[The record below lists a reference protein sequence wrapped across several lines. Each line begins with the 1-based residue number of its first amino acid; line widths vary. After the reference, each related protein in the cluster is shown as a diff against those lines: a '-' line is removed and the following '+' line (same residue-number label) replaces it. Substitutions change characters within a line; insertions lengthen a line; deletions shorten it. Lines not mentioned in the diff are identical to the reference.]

1 MAGKAFHGSSLKYYW
16 LLGLCGPAMAQA
28 TEMADA
34 LADIEQRMAYWSPQL
49 YQEIKLGNQRNI
61 ATLGLMLPLT
71 QNPDHLLFADLRGR
85 ADDRSSQEYNLG
97 LGFRWEADDELLFGL
112 YGYYDHL
119 HSREGNRFR
128 QATLGL
134 EVQSALYSAR
144 VNRYVPVGRRSASV
158 GGQFTDTEVRDAE
171 LQVIDSQLTF
181 VADGVIQNTFQRE
194 ERSLGGH
201 DLELG
206 FHIPGIAH
214 DVAVYAGYYKFD
226 ASGARAVEG
235 PRLRAQ
241 WQAPLDGLKAG
252 ASLSLG
258 AEWQNDGVRGTN
270 SYVSVGLNIPL
281 GGGSRSAQRSGSDW
295 QRDRM
300 LAQPVRDVDV
310 VAIDSTRK
318 VGSVTLP
325 AVNELAVYEDGQAIG
340 RVVYAQ
346 AGASGD
352 GTAANPAGLTQALN
366 NLVEDDGL
374 LVLSAGGGAFAEGGN
389 LSANSL
395 RVLSGGAGITVRG
408 STTSG
413 LTGVFSAPEGRAQ
426 LDTGLTVSGN
436 DARISGVDINGGL
449 IANGVSD
456 LSLTQG
462 RVGDLQLNAVGGRVQ
477 LTQMQVS
484 GLQIDGGDA
493 DVHFASGSL
502 ERSQAGN
509 LLDVRNMTGGSL
521 QVDAPVRA
529 TGASGGVF
537 LDASP
542 NTEVH
547 LAGGVD
553 IAIDAGDAFVARQLG
568 SLSLSGSNSLA
579 SDGGSALRLE
589 SLSVGSAG
597 LALDSLTSRAA
608 AGYGVQLEDVAGE
621 LNLAEVLIEQAGSDG
636 IRISGG
642 NGSLQ
647 MGAVQIRDSANVGLN
662 LEDSSTDIVIQR
674 LDIEGGVTAIDLTA
688 ATGQIEIVGGGDISG
703 FSSVGV
709 QFSNTDDTARSANAQ
724 FRFGGG
730 SIVAGPGGF
739 VLDGIGLDPLS
750 GLYDFTGVDLQGDFR
765 FSPNAGVIGDLYFVA
780 ASATG
785 NGSGSDT
792 ANLASIADAQTRA
805 DSGLAT
811 TFVFVN
817 DGSVIDVSGLAGGT
831 FQLSAGQAITGF
843 GNGNS
848 LGLDVPLNIIGDIAG
863 AQLLDPTGNGAAQLT
878 SNSGSVIST
887 AGNSLISHV
896 ELVGNGNSAVYADGH
911 SGLSL
916 LGTQIS
922 GVYDQALAL
931 VGMSGSV
938 NLLNNH
944 IVGTGQLLRIDGG
957 DAEVNISVGSG
968 LLQGQGL
975 SIRDTLGGSIS
986 IQGAQLATQGG
997 AAVTLDNNAADI
1009 SLSQLQINRQAGD
1022 TAFLI
1027 DTFSGDSTGRISL
1040 SGSLDSN
1047 SGTAFDIGRGA
1058 RDILAGGIAINAT
1071 GGTAPLVRIDQQ
1083 SGGSIALGNLLSS
1096 GSGAA
1101 SVIISTNQ
1109 SGGSLSFADVQI
1121 SGYNSPGGQAISLQ
1135 GNGAGSVSFDSL
1147 SLTVSAGNGLRAEGV
1162 SLSAGQPV
1170 HLDQQQGVALNL
1182 QNVSVG
1188 GLQIQLEAGNLLGNA
1203 VLVNGLEGDLRFA
1216 GVTSIS
1222 GAGGDAIVLDGIDGT
1237 LSFDQLALSGIAGAG
1252 LTMGS
1257 LAANNGQVTIEDGSI
1272 DDAAQA
1278 IVAINTEILI
1288 NALRVGG
1295 NDPINND
1302 AIVLINND
1310 AITRRYRLNQ
1320 LEVDAGGH
1328 GLSVDNQGS
1337 GDLWLELNDSRIGA
1351 DGSAVRVDGSAG
1363 SGELFVTALQGN
1375 QIVRAGSGAM
1385 LFESVIFDADP
1396 LAAGYQSVAGGDIAI
1411 GNPLDLGAIEGDGL
1425 WLNNV
1430 LGNLALSALD
1440 IANSNGTGLYIRD
1453 AEGKGGSFAFA
1464 NSGGS
1469 IDTQGGSAIDI
1480 DPVTM
1485 DSQFASV
1492 RSTDAAGSG
1501 ILIDTISGSIVIGA
1515 TQVINAGGDGIV
1527 VINSDGDFSFGQTLI
1542 EQTGLDGIRLD
1553 GASGELSFGD
1563 VSLLDIGATGVNF
1576 EGFSGSFNASRLD
1589 VDGARTA
1596 IDLTRAAGII
1606 QIAQGGV
1613 LENFSETGIQF
1624 SRSDDLADSA
1634 DALFIFGGG
1643 SITASG
1649 AAVVLDGIGL
1659 DSTRGTYDLTGVALN
1674 GNFRFNPSAG
1684 QVGDLYFVAANA
1696 SGAGDGSSVSNLAS
1710 VSAAQARADTG
1721 LATTFVFVNDG
1732 NVVDFSALAGGS
1744 FTLSDG
1750 QVVSSFGNGNS
1761 FGLEV
1766 PINIIGVPAGLSIS
1780 DPTGNGAAVLTS
1792 STGHIIS
1799 VGNGNQIRH
1808 VAFSGGSSAIFGDG
1822 FSDLSVSNSVF
1833 GSSNDFTF
1841 DLRNASGTLSFS
1853 HNDVNTGSGLLN
1865 LDGGNANL
1873 LLSAGSGVLSGGLLQ
1888 VRNTTGG
1895 SVQVSGASLQ
1905 ANGASAVLLNNNVAT
1920 VTLNDTSLSSATNH
1934 YLFSID
1940 QGGASTGAITLNNVT
1955 QSGALAGGAFNIGAG
1970 ARDINAGG
1978 FNLNAGNLSAHLIDI
1993 NGQSG
1998 GTISLGNI
2006 TSDGHAGSDHVIRMA
2021 GQSGGTLNFGAV
2033 DIDAFNR
2040 VGNNAVTLSGSGAVH
2055 FGGLDLVTSLGRGLA
2070 ASGGLTLGIDQSSRI
2085 HTTNGQALNLNNV
2098 VIHNDGITLDSVRS
2112 TSASGAGVLAHGI
2125 HLQATSGGT
2134 LQMDEVQISSAGN
2147 RGINIQGNTND
2158 MVFNDLDI
2166 QGGTRALTLIQNSG
2180 EITFNNGNFGNT
2192 LDLGGFGMRI
2202 EQQTATGTVNLNN
2215 INVQT
2220 PSAST
2225 LSLANN
2231 SGTVNATGG
2240 TWTHSAT
2247 QSVVLVDNVSGDI
2260 NIGANLVH
2268 TGDSSEQGVVTID
2281 GTSGTLLFSGD
2292 MTNSNGA
2299 YLVRIG
2305 NLSAITG
2312 GSITL
2317 NGILTDSNSRGSSIH
2332 NIGAG
2337 ASVTLNGLTTNT
2349 TTGANHGLTL
2359 LNIAGTVN
2367 LNGTTS
2373 LSNLGG
2379 SGVLANNISGAV
2391 TINDLI
2397 VDGASAYGLR
2407 VGNAVASSGTLTING
2422 GSINGTTDGGI
2433 LANNANLSLNNL
2445 TLGNSGALANTG
2457 IEVVNSD
2464 LASRTVS
2471 LNNLT
2476 VNTLGRGIYLRKTGA
2491 GDLRLAVDG
2500 NTVNAGTGAGMEL
2513 NGTAGA
2519 GTLFITSLDGN
2530 TINTGA
2536 GGLLVDNAIFD
2547 ADPDAAGIQQVAGGN
2562 TSIGDLINPSNI
2574 SGHGLWL
2581 NDVLGSIGFG
2591 TLNIGNDG
2599 GTGLFI
2605 RDADKGGS
2613 EEFLFGNTAGS
2624 INTTNGTALDI
2635 DPVTMA
2641 STFASITSTDAAG
2654 HGLLIDQIS
2663 GDITIGATTVTNAGG
2678 SGIVV
2683 SDSDGNFNFGTT
2695 IIDTTGNHGVT
2706 LSGATGAIGF
2716 GSLNIEA
2723 IASTGVDFEGFSGTF
2738 SADTL
2743 NVGGGVTA
2751 IDLTNAGGTITVTNG
2766 GTLENFTGTGVQF
2779 SRTDDTDDSANASFV
2794 FGGGSI
2800 VANPGAV
2807 VMDSLGLDATLGSYD
2822 FTGVS
2827 FSGDFRFPGKAGQ
2840 VGELFFVAANAT
2852 GLGDGSSI
2860 NNRATVAAAQARADT
2875 GELTTFVFI
2884 NDGGVIDFFGL
2895 ADNSFKLSDGQVV
2908 SGFGNGNSFGYE
2920 APANLIG
2927 DFGAIDIQDPTGN
2940 GAALLSTATGNVIT
2954 LANDNRIS
2962 HLRIG
2967 GGVHGLHGDS
2977 FTNLTVEQAE
2987 FLAGSGYLFNLVNAG
3002 GNVVIRD
3009 NSINVSGQL
3018 LNLDG
3023 GDANLLLQAGSGVL
3037 SGHGMRLRNTTGG
3050 QLQVSGA
3057 SLNANGAAALTLNG
3071 NVAPVTLTDV
3081 SLAGTT
3087 AHYLF
3092 DIDRTTASSGAIN
3105 LGNSTLG
3112 SFSGGALY
3120 IGAGARNVNASGFNI
3135 VAASQSNRLVDIA
3148 GQSGGVI
3155 SFGNITSTAQTGAGY
3170 SVIRAQNQSAGN
3182 LSFGTVNIS
3191 GFDSA
3196 GGNAVILD
3204 GAGGNTGAASFAELN
3219 INSQLGSA
3227 FFAATTGLTILD
3239 GSLNVASGPGLTL
3252 NSVAIGAGG
3261 INLDLVSAVIS
3272 GGGSAVNITNS
3283 SGNVII
3289 GNVSASSSSASNL
3302 LTLQNNT
3309 GSYRFDALN
3318 LNYTGTGLAF
3328 NADNTGNLIVN
3339 NAGTGIS
3346 STSGPALRIVGTAVS
3361 GSGFSQITRTGTA
3374 SGAAIELSD
3383 NTGTT
3388 RLNGVNI
3395 NGGGTAFSVSNAGTL
3410 EVLGSANTITTNANS
3425 TALSVANTT
3434 IGAGGLNFRSISST
3448 GGTNGIVLTNTGLL
3462 GGINVTGVGTTVG
3475 SGGTISGASGAGILL
3490 TNTVNARFNG
3500 MIVTGTGSHGV
3511 DAAVLSG
3518 LTAGA
3523 NAFTFSNGQIL
3534 NAAGDGITMTRTSTN
3549 IVGGLTLTNVLFD
3562 GYARN
3567 GLWVSNSSGNSI
3579 VNMDGVTF
3587 RNANA
3592 LTNDQAVLFA
3602 AALNGSAGFDI
3613 TVRDSTF
3620 GSAFGSGIDSICC
3633 SGIRLNAEGSG
3644 SHRLDVAG
3652 STFQNISRAGSGSG
3666 IVATATQTAQ
3676 MELLIANNQFIDL
3689 DSSSLALGA
3698 YDNSV
3703 VNGSVTNNQ
3712 FSGPNLAASVAVRL
3726 VGDGGGTGNFS
3737 GRFVISDNIINGLEQ
3752 AVVALS
3758 RNTSS
3763 GRLDVS
3769 ILNNNITTSFNNE
3782 ESIMLNGVNAGA
3794 TLCGNLQGNSIN
3806 HTTTFF
3812 DDIGILAEGGSQI
3825 LIAQGSDAAIS
3836 AANLGATV
3844 YREGSITYN
3853 SVCLTP

>member
-352 GTAANPAGLTQALN
+352 GTTANPAGLTQALN

-426 LDTGLTVSGN
+426 LDAGLTVSGN
-436 DARISGVDINGGL
+436 DARISGVDLNGGL

-477 LTQMQVS
+477 LAQMQVS

-542 NTEVH
+542 NTAVH

-621 LNLAEVLIEQAGSDG
+621 LSFAEVLIEQAGSDG

-674 LDIEGGVTAIDLTA
+674 LDIEGGVTAIDLTS
-688 ATGQIEIVGGGDISG
+688 ATGQIEIVDGGDITG

-848 LGLDVPLNIIGDIAG
+848 LGLDVPLNIIGNIAG

-944 IVGTGQLLRIDGG
+944 IIGTGQLLRIDGG

-986 IQGAQLATQGG
+986 IQGAQLATQGE
-997 AAVTLDNNAADI
+997 AAVTLDNNAANI

-1058 RDILAGGIAINAT
+1058 RDILASGIAINAT

-1096 GSGAA
+1096 GSSAA
-1101 SVIISTNQ
+1101 NVIISTNQ
-1109 SGGSLSFADVQI
+1109 SGGSLSFADLQI

-1135 GNGAGSVSFDSL
+1135 GSGAGSVSFDSL

-1188 GLQIQLEAGNLLGNA
+1188 GLQIQLEAGNLLGNS
-1203 VLVNGLEGDLRFA
+1203 VLVNGLQGDLRFA
-1216 GVTSIS
+1216 GVTRIS
-1222 GAGGDAIVLDGIDGT
+1222 GAGGDAIVLDGINGA

-1396 LAAGYQSVAGGDIAI
+1396 LAAGYQSVPGGDIAI

-1453 AEGKGGSFAFA
+1453 AEGKGGNFAFA
-1464 NSGGS
+1464 NSSGS
-1469 IDTQGGSAIDI
+1469 IDTLGGSAIDI

-1542 EQTGLDGIRLD
+1542 EQTGQDGIRLD
-1553 GASGELSFGD
+1553 GASGELNFGD
-1563 VSLLDIGATGVNF
+1563 ISLLDIGATGVNF
-1576 EGFSGSFNASRLD
+1576 EGFTGHFNASRLD

-1674 GNFRFNPSAG
+1674 GNFRFSPSAG

-1732 NVVDFSALAGGS
+1732 NAVDFSALAGGS
-1744 FTLSDG
+1744 FTLADG

-1766 PINIIGVPAGLSIS
+1766 PINIIGAPAGLSIS

-1833 GSSNDFTF
+1833 GSSSDFTF

-1873 LLSAGSGVLSGGLLQ
+1873 LLSAGTGSISAGYLEIL
-1888 VRNTTGG
+1888 NTSAG
-1895 SVQVSGASLQ
+1895 SVQVTGAALNSSGHSAVVLGGNAASVTLTDLLVSRAAGDIGFDIDRNAASSGAILINGTSSLDS
-1905 ANGASAVLLNNNVAT
+1905 N
-1920 VTLNDTSLSSATNH
+1920 
-1934 YLFSID
+1934 
-1940 QGGASTGAITLNNVT
+1940 
-1955 QSGALAGGAFNIGAG
+1955 SGTAFVIGAG
-1970 ARDINAGG
+1970 ARNISALDLAITSLDSVDRLVDITGM
-1978 FNLNAGNLSAHLIDI
+1978 
-1993 NGQSG
+1993 SG
-1998 GTISLGNI
+1998 GTISLGDM
-2006 TSDGHAGSDHVIRMA
+2006 TSTDSTGEHVIRV
-2021 GQSGGTLNFGAV
+2021 SGSAGTLNLGDVSIAGFNRAGGTAV
-2033 DIDAFNR
+2033 SLSGIDQFNAELLDIDT
-2040 VGNNAVTLSGSGAVH
+2040 TLGA
-2055 FGGLDLVTSLGRGLA
+2055 GLV
-2070 ASGGLTLGIDQSSRI
+2070 ASGLTLGIAGSNQI
-2085 HTTNGQALNLNNV
+2085 HTQGGIALHLTNVDIAAAG
-2098 VIHNDGITLDSVRS
+2098 VILDSVQAVN
-2112 TSASGAGVLAHGI
+2112 TGGVNQGI
-2125 HLQATSGGT
+2125 RLTNLSGGE
-2134 LQMDEVQISSAGN
+2134 LRFDAVELLNVGGRAINVEGHSN
-2147 RGINIQGNTND
+2147 DLVFNNLNIQGTQRN
-2158 MVFNDLDI
+2158 
-2166 QGGTRALTLIQNSG
+2166 LTLGQSAGDVTISNA
-2180 EITFNNGNFGNT
+2180 TFGT
-2192 LDLGGFGMRI
+2192 VTSSSGFGMRV
-2202 EQQTATGTVNLNN
+2202 EGQQAGSTLTLNNVNLTSNAADAVSFFNN
-2215 INVQT
+2215 
-2220 PSAST
+2220 A
-2225 LSLANN
+2225 
-2231 SGTVNATGG
+2231 GTINATGG
-2240 TWTHSAT
+2240 TWTHTGTA
-2247 QSVVLVDNVSGDI
+2247 SVVGLTSGAGTY

-2268 TGDSSEQGVVTID
+2268 TADAVTLGAVEIND
-2281 GTSGTLLFSGD
+2281 TSGDILFSGNI
-2292 MTNSNGA
+2292 TNTGGGR
-2299 YLVRIG
+2299 LLRIGQLAATTAGNISFTG
-2305 NLSAITG
+2305 NLSDTG
-2312 GSITL
+2312 GRGNVISNL
-2317 NGILTDSNSRGSSIH
+2317 N
-2332 NIGAG
+2332 AG
-2337 ASVTLNGLTTNT
+2337 ATVTLDGLSV
-2349 TTGANHGLTL
+2349 ANNSNAALTL
-2359 LNIAGTVN
+2359 TNIAGTLN
-2367 LNGTTS
+2367 LSGTTS
-2373 LSNLGG
+2373 FTNAGTHGLLG
-2379 SGVLANNISGAV
+2379 NNIG
-2391 TINDLI
+2391 
-2397 VDGASAYGLR
+2397 
-2407 VGNAVASSGTLTING
+2407 GTLTIDGLVVNGATNYGVRLGNNAPSNGSINING
-2422 GSINGTTDGGI
+2422 GSIDGTGSGGI
-2433 LANNANLSLNNL
+2433 LATNSNL
-2445 TLGNSGALANTG
+2445 TLGSMTLGGSGALAGTG
-2457 IEVVNSD
+2457 IELINNDATHRHVGISNTS
-2464 LASRTVS
+2464 VS
-2471 LNNLT
+2471 A
-2476 VNTLGRGIYLRKTGA
+2476 LGGGIAVTKSGA
-2491 GDLRLAVDG
+2491 GDLRVVLDG
-2500 NTVNAGTGAGMEL
+2500 NTVNTGSGTGIAV
-2513 NGTAGA
+2513 NGVAGA
-2519 GTLFITSLDGN
+2519 GELFITSFNGN
-2530 TINTGA
+2530 TVNTAGNGGMLIN
-2536 GGLLVDNAIFD
+2536 NAIFD
-2547 ADPDAAGIQQVAGGN
+2547 ADPDTLGYQQVAGGN
-2562 TSIGDLINPSNI
+2562 TRIGNLLDSTEI

-2581 NDVLGSIGFG
+2581 NDVLGDIAFG
-2591 TLNIGNDG
+2591 TLEISNDG

-2605 RDADKGGS
+2605 RDADGKAGT
-2613 EEFLFGNTAGS
+2613 FNFGNTGGS
-2624 INTTNGTALDI
+2624 IVTTNGAAIDI
-2635 DPVTMA
+2635 DPVVMD
-2641 STFASITSTDAAG
+2641 STFTSVSSSNASGAG
-2654 HGLLIDQIS
+2654 ILIDTIS
-2663 GDITIGATTVTNAGG
+2663 GSISIDQTSVINAGTD
-2678 SGIVV
+2678 GIAII
-2683 SDSDGNFNFGTT
+2683 DSDGDFSFGETL
-2695 IIDTTGNHGVT
+2695 IEDAGNDGVRLAGSSGVIVFGAMT
-2706 LSGATGAIGF
+2706 LNDITR
-2716 GSLNIEA
+2716 
-2723 IASTGVDFEGFSGTF
+2723 TGVNFSDFSGDFTAQ
-2738 SADTL
+2738 SLDLDGA
-2743 NVGGGVTA
+2743 VTA
-2751 IDLTNAGGTITVTNG
+2751 IDLTNAGGVIVFTDG
-2766 GTLENFTGTGVQF
+2766 GLLQNFSGTGVQF
-2779 SRTDDTDDSANASFV
+2779 SSTDDTADSADADFT

-2800 VANPGAV
+2800 NAGAGAFFI
-2807 VMDSLGLDATLGSYD
+2807 DGIGLDETQGSYD

-2827 FSGDFRFPGKAGQ
+2827 FSGNARLPPSGSGQ
-2840 VGELFFVAANAT
+2840 IGDLYFVSNT
-2852 GLGDGSSI
+2852 GTGDGSSTGS
-2860 NNRATVAAAQARADT
+2860 AAGLAAAQARADS
-2875 GELTTFVFI
+2875 GLLTTFVFI
-2884 NDGGVIDFFGL
+2884 NDGSPIDFSSLTDG
-2895 ADNSFKLSDGQVV
+2895 SFKLSAGQAV
-2908 SGFGNGNSFGYE
+2908 SSFGNGNEFGLLI
-2920 APANLIG
+2920 PANLLG
-2927 DFGAIDIQDPTGN
+2927 DFGDVSISDPTGN
-2940 GAALLSTATGNVIT
+2940 GAAVLTSTTGNVLT
-2954 LANDNRIS
+2954 LSDNNYIS
-2962 HLRIG
+2962 NLSLSG
-2967 GGVHGLHGDS
+2967 GLNSLYGDG
-2977 FTNLTVEQAE
+2977 FNGLTVENTSFAAAAN
-2987 FLAGSGYLFNLVNAG
+2987 FLFNLNNAAG
-3002 GNVVIRD
+3002 TLLIRD
-3009 NSINVSGQL
+3009 NVINNVTGQL
-3018 LNLDG
+3018 LSLNG
-3023 GDANLLLQAGSGVL
+3023 GNANLTLQAGSGSL
-3037 SGHGMRLRNTTGG
+3037 SGYGIDLRNTTGG
-3050 QLQVSGA
+3050 SLAINGA

-3135 VAASQSNRLVDIA
+3135 VAASQSNRLVDIT
-3148 GQSGGVI
+3148 GQSGGAI

-3170 SVIRAQNQSAGN
+3170 NVIRAQNQSAGN
-3182 LSFGTVNIS
+3182 LSFGTVNVS
-3191 GFDSA
+3191 GFNANGGFGALLTGSA
-3196 GGNAVILD
+3196 
-3204 GAGGNTGAASFAELN
+3204 GNTGAASFAELN

-3227 FFAATTGLTILD
+3227 LFAENTGLTVLD
-3239 GSLNVASGPGLTL
+3239 GNLVVQSGSTGLTL

-3261 INLDLVSAVIS
+3261 VNLDLVSAVINGS
-3272 GGGSAVNITNS
+3272 GSVVDITNS
-3283 SGNVII
+3283 TGNVTLGSVI
-3289 GNVSASSSSASNL
+3289 GSSAGTDVV
-3302 LTLQNNT
+3302 TLFGNT
-3309 GSYRFDALN
+3309 GTYRFDSLS
-3318 LNYTGTGLAF
+3318 LTSGTGRTFSAV
-3328 NADNTGNLIVN
+3328 NTGNLIVN

-3346 STSGPALRIVGTAVS
+3346 STSGPALRIMGTAVS

-3374 SGAAIELSD
+3374 SGTAIELSD

-3388 RLNGVNI
+3388 RLNGVNV

-3425 TALSVANTT
+3425 TALNVANTT

-3490 TNTVNARFNG
+3490 TNSVNARFNG
-3500 MIVTGTGSHGV
+3500 MTITGSGSHGL
-3511 DAAVLSG
+3511 DGAVLTA
-3518 LTAGA
+3518 LTPGG
-3523 NAFTFSNGQIL
+3523 NALTFSNGQIL
-3534 NAAGDGITMTRTSTN
+3534 NAAGDGINMTRTSTN
-3549 IVGGLTLTNVLFD
+3549 IVGAMTLTNVLFD

-3567 GLWVSNSSGNSI
+3567 GLWVSNFSGNTI

-3592 LTNDQAVLFA
+3592 LTNDQAALFV
-3602 AALNGSAGFDI
+3602 AALNGTAGFDI

-3652 STFQNISRAGSGSG
+3652 STFQNISRGGSGTG
-3666 IVATATQTAQ
+3666 IIATATQTAQ

-3844 YREGSITYN
+3844 YSEGSITYN

>member
-171 LQVIDSQLTF
+171 LQVVDSQLTF

-206 FHIPGIAH
+206 FHIPGITH

-408 STTSG
+408 STTPG

-436 DARISGVDINGGL
+436 DARISGVDLNGGL

-542 NTEVH
+542 NTAVH

-579 SDGGSALRLE
+579 SDGGSALRLK

-647 MGAVQIRDSANVGLN
+647 MGAVQVRDSANVGLN

-674 LDIEGGVTAIDLTA
+674 LDIEGGVTAIDLTS
-688 ATGQIEIVGGGDISG
+688 ATGQIEIVDGGDITG

-848 LGLDVPLNIIGDIAG
+848 LGLDVPLNIIGNIAG

-944 IVGTGQLLRIDGG
+944 IIGTGQLLRIDGG

-1058 RDILAGGIAINAT
+1058 RDILASGIAINAT
-1071 GGTAPLVRIDQQ
+1071 GGAAPLVRIDQQ

-1096 GSGAA
+1096 SSSAA
-1101 SVIISTNQ
+1101 NVIIGTNQ

-1147 SLTVSAGNGLRAEGV
+1147 SLTVSAGDGLRAEGV

-1203 VLVNGLEGDLRFA
+1203 VLVNGLQGDLRFA
-1216 GVTSIS
+1216 GVTHIS

-1237 LSFDQLALSGIAGAG
+1237 LSFDQLALNGIAGAG

-1337 GDLWLELNDSRIGA
+1337 GDLWLELNDSRLGA

-1453 AEGKGGSFAFA
+1453 AEGKGGNFAFA
-1464 NSGGS
+1464 NSSGS
-1469 IDTQGGSAIDI
+1469 IDTLGGSAIDI

-1542 EQTGLDGIRLD
+1542 EQTGQDGIRLD

-1563 VSLLDIGATGVNF
+1563 ISLLDIGATGINF

-1674 GNFRFNPSAG
+1674 GNFRFSPSAG

-1766 PINIIGVPAGLSIS
+1766 PINIIGAPAGLSIS
-1780 DPTGNGAAVLTS
+1780 DPTGNGAAILTS

-1833 GSSNDFTF
+1833 GSSSDFTF

-1920 VTLNDTSLSSATNH
+1920 VTLTDTSLSSATNH

-1940 QGGASTGAITLNNVT
+1940 QGGASSGAITLNNVT

-1978 FNLNAGNLSAHLIDI
+1978 LNLTSGNLSSHLIDI
-1993 NGQSG
+1993 SGQSG
-1998 GTISLGNI
+1998 GTISLGDI
-2006 TSDGHAGSDHVIRMA
+2006 TSDGHAGSNHVIRMA
-2021 GQSGGTLNFGAV
+2021 GQSGGALNFGAV
-2033 DIDAFNR
+2033 DIDGFNS
-2040 VGNNAVTLSGSGAVH
+2040 VGNNAVSLTGSGAVH
-2055 FGGLDLVTSLGRGLA
+2055 FGGLDIQANAGMGLA
-2070 ASGGLTLGIDQSSRI
+2070 ASGGLTLGIDQSNRI
-2085 HTTNGQALNLNNV
+2085 HADAGQALSLNNV
-2098 VIHNDGITLDSVRS
+2098 VIHNDGIVLDSVH
-2112 TSASGAGVLAHGI
+2112 SANAAGGSNLNHGI
-2125 HLQATSGGT
+2125 HLQNTSGGT
-2134 LQMDEVQISSAGN
+2134 LQIDEVQISNASN
-2147 RGINIQGNTND
+2147 RGINTQNNSND
-2158 MVFNDLDI
+2158 MVFNNLDI
-2166 QGGTRALTLIQNSG
+2166 QGGIRALTLIQNGG
-2180 EITFNNGNFGNT
+2180 EISFNNGTFGNT

-2202 EQQTATGTVNLNN
+2202 EQQTAAGTVNLNN

-2317 NGILTDSNSRGSSIH
+2317 TGTLTDSNSRGSSIH

-2397 VDGASAYGLR
+2397 VDGANAYGLR
-2407 VGNAVASSGTLTING
+2407 VGNAVASSGTLTVNG
-2422 GSINGTTDGGI
+2422 GSIDGTTDGGI
-2433 LANNANLSLNNL
+2433 LVNNANLSLNNL
-2445 TLGNSGALANTG
+2445 ILGGNGALANTG

-2464 LASRTVS
+2464 PASRTVS

-2500 NTVNAGTGAGMEL
+2500 NTVNAGTGAGMEI

-2562 TSIGDLINPSNI
+2562 TSIGDLVNTSNI

-2581 NDVLGSIGFG
+2581 NDVLGNIGFG

-2613 EEFLFGNTAGS
+2613 EEFLFGNTGGS
-2624 INTTNGTALDI
+2624 INTTNGTAMDI

-2641 STFASITSTDAAG
+2641 STFASVSSTNASGAGILIDTISGSISIDQTSVVNAGTDGIAIIDSDG
-2654 HGLLIDQIS
+2654 DFSFGDTLIDQVGNDGVRLAGSSGVILFGAMTMEDITRTGVNFSDFS
-2663 GDITIGATTVTNAGG
+2663 GDFTAQSLDLDGA
-2678 SGIVV
+2678 
-2683 SDSDGNFNFGTT
+2683 
-2695 IIDTTGNHGVT
+2695 
-2706 LSGATGAIGF
+2706 
-2716 GSLNIEA
+2716 
-2723 IASTGVDFEGFSGTF
+2723 
-2738 SADTL
+2738 
-2743 NVGGGVTA
+2743 VTA
-2751 IDLTNAGGTITVTNG
+2751 IDLTNAGGVIVFTDG
-2766 GTLENFTGTGVQF
+2766 GLLQNFSGTGVQF
-2779 SRTDDTDDSANASFV
+2779 SSTDDIADSADADFT

-2800 VANPGAV
+2800 NAGVGAFFI
-2807 VMDSLGLDATLGSYD
+2807 DGTGLDQDKGTYD

-2827 FSGDFRFPGKAGQ
+2827 FSGNARLPPSGSGQ
-2840 VGELFFVAANAT
+2840 IGDLYFVSNT
-2852 GLGDGSSI
+2852 GTGDGSSTGS
-2860 NNRATVAAAQARADT
+2860 AAGLAAAQARADS
-2875 GELTTFVFI
+2875 GLLTTFVFI
-2884 NDGGVIDFFGL
+2884 NDGSPIDFTSLTDG
-2895 ADNSFKLSDGQVV
+2895 SFKLSAGQAV
-2908 SGFGNGNSFGYE
+2908 SGFGNGNEFGLLI
-2920 APANLIG
+2920 PTNLLG
-2927 DFGAIDIQDPTGN
+2927 DFGDVSISDPTGN
-2940 GAALLSTATGNVIT
+2940 GAAVLTSTTGNVLT
-2954 LANDNRIS
+2954 LSDNNYIS
-2962 HLRIG
+2962 NLSLSG
-2967 GGVHGLHGDS
+2967 GLNSLYGDGFS
-2977 FTNLTVEQAE
+2977 GLTVENTSFAAATN
-2987 FLAGSGYLFNLVNAG
+2987 FLFNLNNAAG
-3002 GNVVIRD
+3002 TLLIRD
-3009 NSINVSGQL
+3009 NAINNVTGQL
-3018 LNLDG
+3018 LSLNG
-3023 GDANLLLQAGSGVL
+3023 GNADLSLQAGSGSL
-3037 SGHGMRLRNTTGG
+3037 SGYGIDLRNTTGG
-3050 QLQVSGA
+3050 SLAINGA

-3227 FFAATTGLTILD
+3227 LFAENTGLTV
-3239 GSLNVASGPGLTL
+3239 LNGNLVVQSGASGLKL
-3252 NSVAIGAGG
+3252 SSVAIGASGV
-3261 INLDLVSAVIS
+3261 NLDLVSAVITGS
-3272 GGGSAVNITNS
+3272 GSVVDITNS
-3283 SGNVII
+3283 SGNVTFGSVI
-3289 GNVSASSSSASNL
+3289 GSSANTDVV
-3302 LTLQNNT
+3302 TLSANT
-3309 GSYRFDALN
+3309 GTYRFDSLSLTSGVGRTFSAV
-3318 LNYTGTGLAF
+3318 
-3328 NADNTGNLIVN
+3328 NTGNLIVN

-3844 YREGSITYN
+3844 YSEGSITYN